1 MLEMMKKAHVN
12 PQSFGWA
19 SVQLDGGID
28 SVTEKVIH
36 WFEDKLSVQQQSS
49 TNNSNG
55 NNSTTTT
62 APRPQQR
69 VEVGLDQLRVGI
81 ITPPHLEISPKL
93 AR

>member
-1 MLEMMKKAHVN
+1 MLEMMKKAQVN

-36 WFEDKLSVQQQSS
+36 WFEDKLSVVQQQRQSS
-49 TNNSNG
+49 T
-55 NNSTTTT
+55 NSTTTT
-62 APRPQQR
+62 AARPQQR
-69 VEVGLDQLRVGI
+69 VDVGLDQLRVGI